1 MDGFLL
7 AYKEKGITSN
17 KVVQQAKKLLSLKKV
32 GHLGTLDPMAEGLL
46 VLAINRATRFS
57 SFFLESDKS
66 YEAEI
71 CFGIK
76 TDTDDAMGR
85 VVEESSLIPKESDIK
100 KELNKFLG
108 ESLQNPPFFSALKH
122 KGKPLYKY
130 ARDGEFISKPSRR
143 VNIYSINNFN
153 YFNNRCSFLK
163 HKGKPLYKYA
173 RDGEFISKPSRRV
186 NIYSINNFNYFNNR
200 CSFLIHC
207 SKGTY
212 IRSIARD
219 LGDNLGSGG
228 HLSALK
234 RVTQGE
240 FNIEQSKLPS
250 ELEMKKIISIESAF
264 QFFKEIKLNE
274 EETKVFSNGGKLAV
288 ENQQSNF
295 FRIYDFS
302 NKFLGL
308 GVIADSQLALKR
320 LV

>member
-85 VVEESSLIPKESDIK
+85 VVEESSLIPKELDVK

-130 ARDGEFISKPSRR
+130 ARDGEFISKPPRR
-143 VNIYSINNFN
+143 VNIYSI
-153 YFNNRCSFLK
+153 K
-163 HKGKPLYKYA
+163 
-173 RDGEFISKPSRRV
+173 
-186 NIYSINNFNYFNNR
+186 NFNYFNNR

-288 ENQQSNF
+288 ENQQSDF